1 MTREPCRPPATL
13 RIGLTPRQLD
23 VIDAV
28 RTLTA
33 RNGVPPSSQVIG
45 TWLGISRQ
53 AAKKHLDE
61 LEKRGLIADEP
72 LVIRSGRWK
81 VL

>member
-1 MTREPCRPPATL
+1 MTREPSM
-13 RIGLTPRQLD
+13 RIGLTSRQLD
-23 VIDAV
+23 VLDAV

-45 TWLGISRQ
+45 TWLGITRQ

-61 LEKRGLIADEP
+61 LEEQGLIADEP
-72 LVIRSGRWK
+72 RVIRSGRWK
-81 VL
+81 VVG